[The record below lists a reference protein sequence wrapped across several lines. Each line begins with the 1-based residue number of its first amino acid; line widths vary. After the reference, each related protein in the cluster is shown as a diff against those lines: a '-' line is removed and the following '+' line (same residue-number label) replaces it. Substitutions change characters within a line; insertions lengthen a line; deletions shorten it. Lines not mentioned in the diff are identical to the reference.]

1 MKAVRIHEYG
11 NEDVLRIEEI
21 PVPSI
26 NNDDVLIKIPATSV
40 DPVDWK
46 VREGYMKARNIHTL
60 PYILG
65 WDISGTVEQAGSEVT
80 GLKKGDEVF
89 GRSAFQRN
97 GTYAEYIA
105 VKADEVTTKPKNL
118 THKEA
123 ASIPL
128 VGITAW
134 ESLVNKAGITK
145 GQHVLIHAASG
156 GVGSIAVQIAKAKG
170 CYVIGTTSTANV
182 DLVKKLGADEVIDYT
197 TRDFSERLTGLDV
210 VFDTLGGSVLDRSW
224 KVLKKGGILVS
235 IAGNPD
241 PAEAEK
247 YGVRTAYVFVGPSV
261 TILNELRTLIETGKI
276 KPVIDRVY
284 TLDEIR
290 LAHQYS
296 QSGRAKGKIVIEI
309 IK

>member
-1 MKAVRIHEYG
+1 
-11 NEDVLRIEEI
+11 
-21 PVPSI
+21 
-26 NNDDVLIKIPATSV
+26 
-40 DPVDWK
+40 
-46 VREGYMKARNIHTL
+46 MKARNIHTL